1 MAYRLGPRG
10 ELEPIYGEDPNTP
23 PKNQID
29 KSWTPEPG
37 IKSEENRHCGK
48 KNRYTV
54 ELNGEVYEVII
65 SRSVSC
71 ESYEATIFQ
80 NERSIG
86 SLNNLRCYTGKKKT
100 CLEAII
106 DAATP
111 SNRRTDLELAK
122 LADLAKKTLND
133 PNNKKFSKA

>member
-37 IKSEENRHCGK
+37 IKSDEKRYCGR
-48 KNRYTV
+48 KNRYTT
-54 ELNGEVYEVII
+54 ELNGEVYGVII
-65 SRSVSC
+65 GRSVSG
-71 ESYEATIFQ
+71 ESYEAIVVH
-80 NERSIG
+80 NGLSMG
-86 SLNNLRCYTGKKKT
+86 SLNYLGIYTGKKKT
-100 CLEAII
+100 SLEAII

-111 SNRRTDLELAK
+111 SNRRVDLQLAELA
-122 LADLAKKTLND
+122 DSAKKILND
-133 PNNKKFSKA
+133 PNNKRLSKV